1 MLRDEL
7 LRQVRLLNLRSR
19 RAVSDLFAGQYSSA
33 FKGRGM
39 EFNEVRPYQ
48 PGDDVRDI
56 DWNVTAR
63 AGEPFIKRFTEER
76 ELTVMLLADTSPST
90 EFGSVDR
97 LKCDVMNEFCAVIA
111 TAASLSNDRVGL
123 MTFAHS
129 IRTTLTPRRGRNHT
143 NLILRTLIADED
155 AEETAAS
162 QTDAPTSTDICGAIE
177 TALTHLNRKAILV
190 ITSDFLTQ
198 DLAGRNA
205 LEGDALK
212 GSRLATSLRL
222 ASRKHDLV
230 IAHAV
235 DPLEG
240 PKLDHA
246 RGLFETIDP
255 ESRRRRSVDLSSKRI
270 RSRLA
275 HADAEH
281 RLRVREL
288 ARHAQAD
295 HITVISGEDY
305 LPDLI
310 NLFHAR
316 GRRR

>member
-97 LKCDVMNEFCAVIA
+97 LKCDAMNELCAVIA

-123 MTFAHS
+123 VTFAES
-129 IRTTLTPRRGRNHT
+129 VRTAVPPRRGRNHT

-155 AEETAAS
+155 AEEQRAAN
-162 QTDAPTSTDICGAIE
+162 TSHRSYTDITGAIE
-177 TALTHLNRKAILV
+177 STMTHLKRKAIFV
-190 ITSDFLTQ
+190 IASDFLVP
-198 DLAGRNA
+198 DLAGK
-205 LEGDALK
+205 DALVEEELNR
-212 GSRLATSLRL
+212 SPLATALRI
-222 ASRKHDLV
+222 ASRTHDLV
-230 IAHAV
+230 IAHAI

-240 PKLDHA
+240 ENLGNA
-246 RGLFETIDP
+246 RGLFDTIDP
-255 ESRRRRSVDLSSKRI
+255 ETRARRSVDLSSARVRKK
-270 RSRLA
+270 LA
-275 HADAEH
+275 HASKAHQE
-281 RLRVREL
+281 RVRSL
-288 ARHAQAD
+288 ARHANAD
-295 HITVISGEDY
+295 HLTVVNGKDY
-305 LPDLI
+305 LPQLI
-310 NLFHAR
+310 QLFHTR